1 MASLNSY
8 ADVFRDWEGLNEAA
22 LRTPEIQAAVEPERL
37 ALLESV
43 TECQGLKA
51 QQEEL
56 GGRRQEVT
64 QQLKAAVARGKEK
77 AIRLRSVIRGKVGPR
92 NERLVHFKVAPIRPR
107 GPRKPAAPVK
117 PPETEPAESPT
128 KPAA

>member
-1 MASLNSY
+1 MASINSI

-22 LRTPEIQAAVEPERL
+22 LRTQEIQAAVEPERL
-37 ALLESV
+37 ALLDSV
-43 TECQGLKA
+43 AECQGLKA
-51 QQEEL
+51 RQEEL
-56 GGRRQEVT
+56 GGERQEVT

-77 AIRLRSVIRGKVGPR
+77 AIRLRSVIRGKIGPR
-92 NERLVHFKVAPIRPR
+92 NERLVHFRVAPLRPR
-107 GPRKPAAPVK
+107 GPRKATAPVK